1 VQRIYFDNN
10 ATTPLDESVIA
21 EMRPFLEQHFGN
33 ASSLHEEG
41 RRAKFA
47 IESARRQ
54 LADLLDVDAS
64 QIIFT
69 SGGTESNNL
78 ALEQARPLSQLAVSA
93 IEHESVLQKAKQLS
107 AEGLQCV
114 TLPVDEEGTL
124 HMGALQS
131 YLSQGGQFVS
141 VMLANN
147 EIGVLQD
154 VAAISRMVVAAGG
167 VLHTDAVQALGKMPF
182 TFTQTGAHLMSLSA
196 HKINGPKGIGA
207 LVFDK
212 AQLNQPLIVGGG
224 HERGFRAGTENVAA
238 IVGFGAAAEL
248 LQETLE
254 QRMQQMKQLTEYLIT
269 ELVQME
275 GVDVIAPQA
284 HKIPNTIMIS
294 IPGVTGEAMVL
305 SLDQQGIAVS
315 SGSACGANRQQP
327 SHVLSA
333 IGLPKEQHQQ
343 VLRISVGGQN
353 TLDEVKQFCR
363 IFAGQLGNRAQF
375 ADLAW

>member
-1 VQRIYFDNN
+1 
-10 ATTPLDESVIA
+10 
-21 EMRPFLEQHFGN
+21 
-33 ASSLHEEG
+33 
-41 RRAKFA
+41 
-47 IESARRQ
+47 
-54 LADLLDVDAS
+54 
-64 QIIFT
+64 
-69 SGGTESNNL
+69 
-78 ALEQARPLSQLAVSA
+78 
-93 IEHESVLQKAKQLS
+93 
-107 AEGLQCV
+107 
-114 TLPVDEEGTL
+114 
-124 HMGALQS
+124 
-131 YLSQGGQFVS
+131 
-141 VMLANN
+141 
-147 EIGVLQD
+147 
-154 VAAISRMVVAAGG
+154 
-167 VLHTDAVQALGKMPF
+167 

>member
-1 VQRIYFDNN
+1 MQRIYFDNN
-10 ATTPLDESVIA
+10 ATTPLDESVVA
-21 EMRPFLEQHFGN
+21 AMQPYLQQHFGN

-47 IESARRQ
+47 IETARRQ
-54 LADLLDVDAS
+54 LADLLEVDAS
-64 QIIFT
+64 QILFT

-78 ALEQARPLSQLAVSA
+78 ALEQARPLTQLAVSA

-107 AEGLQCV
+107 AQGLKLV
-114 TLPVDEEGTL
+114 TLPVDGEGSI

-147 EIGVLQD
+147 EIGVIQD
-154 VAAISRMVVAAGG
+154 VSAISRLVMEAGG
-167 VLHTDAVQALGKMPF
+167 VLHTDAVQALGKMPLRF
-182 TFTQTGAHLMSLSA
+182 TETGAHLMSLSA

-212 AQLNQPLIVGGG
+212 SHLTEPLIVGGG

-238 IVGFGAAAEL
+238 IVGFGVAAQL
-248 LQETLE
+248 VKETLE
-254 QRMQQMKQLTEYLIT
+254 QRINQMKQLTQYLIS
-269 ELVQME
+269 ELVQLE
-275 GVDVIAPQA
+275 GVNLIAPRA
-284 HKIPNTIMIS
+284 DKIPNTIMIS
-294 IPGVTGEAMVL
+294 ISGVTGEAMVL

-333 IGLPKEQHQQ
+333 IGLPKETHQQ
-343 VLRISVGGQN
+343 VVRISVDGKN
-353 TLDEVKQFCR
+353 TLSEVKQFCR
-363 IFAGQLGNRAQF
+363 IFAAQLDNRAQF